1 MCIEVGQALSWWTA
15 DPVSLPAVALS
26 SMLYGRGLSL
36 LWRSAGVGSG
46 IRRSEALS
54 FYAGQVS
61 LLIALV
67 SPIDRL
73 SDVLFSAHMT
83 QHEILLVVAPP
94 LLVLGKPLVAL
105 VWALGPK
112 GRSALLGWL
121 DSPGL
126 NRLWRRVS
134 APVSILLI
142 HGLVLWLWHIPSW
155 FEAALRNE
163 WIHALQ
169 HASFLSTAVVF
180 WWGVT
185 RGRYGRGGYG
195 MASAFV
201 FATAM
206 HTSILGALLTVA
218 ARLWYPLYAV
228 RGQPWSID
236 VIEDQRLA
244 GLIMW
249 VPAGLLLAVLAL
261 ALFAAWLGE
270 SARRVKLAERRRAA
284 GATRAIGTSVTL
296 CDASTHPDLGDSR
309 R

>member
-1 MCIEVGQALSWWTA
+1 MCIEAAQALRWWTP
-15 DPVSLPAVALS
+15 DPLSLPMVALS
-26 SMLYGRGLSL
+26 SVVYARGLGR
-36 LWRSAGVGSG
+36 LWRTAGVGSG
-46 IRRSEALS
+46 IRRREALA

-67 SPIDRL
+67 SPVDRL

-94 LLVLGKPLVAL
+94 LLVLGKPPLAL
-105 VWALGPK
+105 AWALDPQP
-112 GRSALLGWL
+112 RSALLRWL
-121 DSPGL
+121 NSPAL
-126 NRLWRRVS
+126 TRLWRRLS
-134 APVSILLI
+134 APLTILLV

-163 WIHALQ
+163 WIHAVQ
-169 HASFLSTAVVF
+169 HASFLATAVVF

-218 ARLWYPLYAV
+218 SRLWYPLYAQ
-228 RGQPWSID
+228 RGEPWGVD
-236 VIEDQRLA
+236 VVEDQRLA

-249 VPAGLLLAVLAL
+249 IPAGVLLGVLAL

-270 SARRVKLAERRRAA
+270 SARRVKLADRRRAA
-284 GATRAIGTSVTL
+284 TVQPGR
-296 CDASTHPDLGDSR
+296 
-309 R
+309 